1 MPDRL
6 VRAWNQAYQGHKLIG
21 LAILASISAALIA
34 LGVLAA
40 TAVFSH
46 NQREN
51 CQMATAV
58 RDAVVF
64 VLHDAQD
71 LVQNPPKGFRH
82 QTPAEKQIAIKFY
95 QRNINHLN
103 AVSCTNR

>member
-1 MPDRL
+1 
-6 VRAWNQAYQGHKLIG
+6 
-21 LAILASISAALIA
+21 
-34 LGVLAA
+34 
-40 TAVFSH
+40 
-46 NQREN
+46 
-51 CQMATAV
+51 MATAV

-64 VLHDAQD
+64 VLRDAQD
-71 LVQNPPKGFRH
+71 LVQSPPKGFRH